1 MSTASD
7 EPFERAPRVVVVD
20 DDPLV
25 LAVTRRLLQRA
36 GYEVI
41 PCDHPRTALRE
52 VVQNQPFALV
62 ADLHMPDLSGAE
74 LLRVV
79 RSMSP
84 NTKRI
89 LYTGESLVSELT
101 RAIAPMVADAI
112 IAKTDGPELL
122 PAALEGLRTQPQIG
136 VGLAQARSLALSTA
150 RALATGVVE
159 TFDHALRVSRYAR
172 RLGHALGLDSYA
184 LVELEVGALLHD
196 IGMIGV
202 ADAVLRMAGPLGEHE
217 WQGIQKHPELGASM
231 LRACDSLACALPVV
245 LHHHERFDGRGYPN
259 RLEGEA
265 TPLSARIF
273 AVVDAYEAITHGR
286 PYASARGDQQARQE
300 IAQCAGSQFDPAIVE
315 AFLRLDSL
323 DFRKG
328 SMPPRLVHEP

>member
-1 MSTASD
+1 LSAAVD

-52 VVQNQPFALV
+52 VVQTQPFAVV
-62 ADLHMPDLSGAE
+62 ADLHMPDLNGAE
-74 LLRVV
+74 LLRVL
-79 RSMSP
+79 RSLSP
-84 NTKRI
+84 ATKRV
-89 LYTGESLVSELT
+89 LYTGEALVSELT

-112 IAKTDGPELL
+112 VTKTDGPQLL
-122 PAALEGLRTQPQIG
+122 TAALEGLRTQPQIG

-150 RALATGVVE
+150 RTLASGTVE

-172 RLGHALGLDSYA
+172 RLGAALGLTSLA

-202 ADAVLRMAGPLGEHE
+202 PDSLLRTTGPLGEHE
-217 WQGIQKHPELGASM
+217 WQDIQKHPELGARM
-231 LRACDSLACALPVV
+231 LHACDSLACALPVV
-245 LHHHERFDGRGYPN
+245 MHHHERFDGRGYPGG
-259 RLEGEA
+259 LEGEA
-265 TPLSARIF
+265 TPLAARIF
-273 AVVDAYEAITHGR
+273 AVVDAYDAITQGR
-286 PYASARGDQQARQE
+286 PYASARSDQQARE
-300 IAQCAGSQFDPAIVE
+300 EVAQHAGSQFDPAIVDTFME
-315 AFLRLDSL
+315 LESR
-323 DFRKG
+323 DFHRAT
-328 SMPPRLVHEP
+328 MPPLLREP